1 MSKTMKKHLLLAIIL
16 ITTGTFFTEKAHAQA
31 QMDNAGFEEWDTL
44 AYYPD
49 QNPPILIV
57 EPKRWSSLKSADQ
70 LADAAPNVCFISED
84 AHSGN
89 YSVHLVNVMSF
100 TVANGMMTT
109 GRVHAE
115 MDKTKAYAYTIPDVW
130 EFHMRLSGRPDS
142 IAGWIKYIP
151 KDGDKASLNF
161 DLHLG
166 TYRKPARQE
175 DSVYLVGSAEYI
187 VEEEVPEWTRFSVPF
202 TYFKADTLPE
212 YVLAVVSSGNGFD
225 AQAGSEMWVDDLVM
239 IYNDG
244 NTTSVKTHPV
254 SKGKLTSWYARGIL
268 NIELKKN
275 SNKTYHLSVMDIMG
289 RTVYTGLLPANERKQ
304 LQLDQAEGIYIV
316 RVSDETESF
325 TKKVFIR

>member
-1 MSKTMKKHLLLAIIL
+1 MKKHLLFTIIL
-16 ITTGTFFTEKAHAQA
+16 ITTTTFFSQNILAQA
-31 QMDNAGFEEWDTL
+31 QMDNAGFEAWDTL

-57 EPKRWSSLKSADQ
+57 EPKRWNSLKSADN
-70 LADAAPNVCFISED
+70 LANAAPNVCFLSED

-89 YSVHLVNVMSF
+89 YSAHLVNIQSF

-115 MDKTKAYAYTIPDVW
+115 MDKNKAYVYTIPDMW

-142 IAGWIKYIP
+142 IAGWFKYFP
-151 KDGDKASLNF
+151 KDGDKGSLNF
-161 DLHLG
+161 DLHLE
-166 TYRKPARQE
+166 TFRKPARQE

-187 VEEEVPEWTRFSVPF
+187 VDGEVPEWTRFSVPF
-202 TYFKADTLPE
+202 TYFMADTLPE
-212 YVLAVVSSGNGFD
+212 YVLSVISSGNGFN
-225 AQAGSEMWVDDLVM
+225 AQAGSEMWLDDLIM

-244 NTTSVKTHPV
+244 NTTSVRKQPV
-254 SKGKLTSWYARGIL
+254 SDGKLTSWYARDIL

-275 SNKTYHLSVMDIMG
+275 SNKIYHLSVMDMMG
-289 RTVYTGLLPANERKQ
+289 RTVYTGLIPANERKQ
-304 LQLDQAEGIYIV
+304 LLLDQAEGIYIV
-316 RVSDETESF
+316 RVRDETESF

>member
-1 MSKTMKKHLLLAIIL
+1 MKKHLLLAIML
-16 ITTGTFFTEKAHAQA
+16 IATGTFFTEKTRAQA
-31 QMDNAGFEEWDTL
+31 QMENSGFEEWDTL

-49 QNPPILIV
+49 ENPPILIV

-70 LADAAPNVCFISED
+70 LADAAPNVCFLSDD
-84 AHSGN
+84 AHTGN
-89 YSVHLVNVMSF
+89 YSVHLVNIESF
-100 TVANGMMTT
+100 AVANGMMTT

-115 MDKTKAYAYTIPDVW
+115 MDKNKAYAYTIPDVW

-142 IAGWIKYIP
+142 VAGWYKYLP
-151 KDGDKASLNF
+151 QDGDKGSFSF
-161 DLHLG
+161 DLHMG
-166 TYRKPARQE
+166 AYRKPPLQE
-175 DSVYLVGSAEYI
+175 DSVNLVGSAEFI
-187 VEEEVPEWTRFSVPF
+187 TPDTNVTEWTRFSVPF

-212 YVLAVVSSGNGFD
+212 YVLSVISSGNGFD

-244 NTTSVKTHPV
+244 NTTSVKEHPI
-254 SKGKLTSWYARGIL
+254 SDGKLTSWYAAGVL

-275 SNKTYHLSVMDIMG
+275 SNKTYHLSVMDMMG
-289 RTVYTGLLPANERKQ
+289 RTVYTGLIPANERKQ
-304 LQLDQAEGIYIV
+304 LLLDQTGGIYIV